1 MSHLTDEPSRET
13 SFPAT
18 GQTNNGKRG
27 VMRHPSPGKF
37 SEGTRTARRQSGRQ
51 APLWLAPALVLLLG
65 LGSAGGARAEFQWN
79 PFKPGF
85 GKQVAPQAERPPV
98 APPPASLTAPGKT
111 QPAPAAAKPKPQ
123 NPSPTRPVT
132 APAASQAS
140 TPPAVTQPD
149 APQATAPLPPRRPAN
164 LQNGAPA
171 TASAPTAAAQ
181 PRPGVQ
187 AAAVEAAKAA
197 ARTGANPV
205 PKSSAEALARVNDWL
220 NSYEAIQARFI
231 QHNAQ
236 GQKAEGSLYVRRP
249 GQLVFKYDPP
259 STLEVVADGKS
270 VAVRDSKLRTNDVYS
285 ISQTPLKFLLKDR
298 INLAS
303 DTKLLNVATDADGI
317 VRVALSDSS
326 TLGGT
331 SQITLIFDS
340 RANQLKQWNIVDPQ
354 GYRTTV
360 ALYNIQETPR

>member
-1 MSHLTDEPSRET
+1 M
-13 SFPAT
+13 
-18 GQTNNGKRG
+18 
-27 VMRHPSPGKF
+27 
-37 SEGTRTARRQSGRQ
+37 
-51 APLWLAPALVLLLG
+51 
-65 LGSAGGARAEFQWN
+65 
-79 PFKPGF
+79 
-85 GKQVAPQAERPPV
+85 
-98 APPPASLTAPGKT
+98 APPPASLTTPGKV
-111 QPAPAAAKPKPQ
+111 QPTPASGKPKPQ
-123 NPSPTRPVT
+123 NPAAAKPAAAPAPAQAT
-132 APAASQAS
+132 APQT
-140 TPPAVTQPD
+140 TPQPD
-149 APQATAPLPPRRPAN
+149 SPQATAPLPPMRPSN
-164 LQNGAPA
+164 LQGSAPA
-171 TASAPTAAAQ
+171 APTQ
-181 PRPGVQ
+181 LRPGVQ

-197 ARTGANPV
+197 TRTGANPA
-205 PKSSAEALARVNDWL
+205 PTSSAEALARVNEWL

-236 GQKAEGSLYVRRP
+236 GQKAEGALYVRRP

-360 ALYNIQETPR
+360 ALYNIQETRR

>member
-164 LQNGAPA
+164 LQN
-171 TASAPTAAAQ
+171 
-181 PRPGVQ
+181 GVQ